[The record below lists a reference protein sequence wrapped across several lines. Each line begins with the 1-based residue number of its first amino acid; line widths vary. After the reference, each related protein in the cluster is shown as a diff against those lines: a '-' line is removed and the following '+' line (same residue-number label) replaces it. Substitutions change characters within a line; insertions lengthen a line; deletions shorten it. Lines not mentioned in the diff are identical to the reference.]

1 MVATGGSAVY
11 CTEAMEQYVAQ
22 DIVVYIQLSYEE
34 IASRLSNVRQR
45 GVVLKEGQTLRDL
58 YNERTALYEK
68 YAQITVNA
76 EGLNTGKLLETI
88 LQRLSE

>member
-1 MVATGGSAVY
+1 M
-11 CTEAMEQYVAQ
+11 
-22 DIVVYIQLSYEE
+22 
-34 IASRLSNVRQR
+34 SNVRQR

-76 EGLNTGKLLETI
+76 EGLNTEKLLETI